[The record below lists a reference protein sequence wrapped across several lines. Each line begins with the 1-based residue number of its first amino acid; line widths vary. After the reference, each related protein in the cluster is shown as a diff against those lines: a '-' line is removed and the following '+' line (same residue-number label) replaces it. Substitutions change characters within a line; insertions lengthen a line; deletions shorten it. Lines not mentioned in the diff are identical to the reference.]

1 MQDIARAGQYLGKL
15 VQQVADEV
23 HVKLNNKLCSYCTH
37 ACISHM
43 QCPDESCRK
52 DLLAYME
59 RMQLCCHQLKIT
71 SSVSADLGE
80 SVKEA
85 VR

>member
-1 MQDIARAGQYLGKL
+1 MHIL
-15 VQQVADEV
+15 
-23 HVKLNNKLCSYCTH
+23 
-37 ACISHM
+37 M

-59 RMQLCCHQLKIT
+59 RMQLYCHQLKIT